1 MMGIPTFADIE
12 LISSSNSSVVY
23 ELSEADF
30 DEFGMTSVEVLPGV
44 YTIQT
49 KYTEASDE
57 NATDFNMFYT
67 AQEIFVSMFEEDNDQ
82 LFIQLNDERLF
93 DGKVTAGAE
102 NFSNV
107 QFLLYNESNNQ
118 WLSATTDN
126 SGNFSEYIPSGDWVI
141 IVSPQQVENTTY
153 TLRYPITIDDDVSV
167 RTDISLALA
176 EAVNVNMTLVE
187 SLTNNYVDNAR
198 VIAVSNDGY
207 GNVTLGA
214 SNSSGYVSDTIMP
227 GSWTLS
233 LI

>member
-1 MMGIPTFADIE
+1 MAIG
-12 LISSSNSSVVY
+12 S
-23 ELSEADF
+23 
-30 DEFGMTSVEVLPGV
+30 
-44 YTIQT
+44 
-49 KYTEASDE
+49 
-57 NATDFNMFYT
+57 
-67 AQEIFVSMFEEDNDQ
+67 
-82 LFIQLNDERLF
+82 
-93 DGKVTAGAE
+93 
-102 NFSNV
+102 
-107 QFLLYNESNNQ
+107 
-118 WLSATTDN
+118 TDN

-153 TLRYPITIDDDVSV
+153 TLRYPITIDDDLSV

-187 SLTNNYVDNAR
+187 SMTNNYVDNAR

-233 LI
+233 LTKETSDKKWTINQGDYVFDATQEADANLGDVMVDLEVLIGGKIFWDFNENWCRRHDRNHRKRISNNRLI